1 MDQKQK
7 KKSHKQPSVS
17 DTQTPDI
24 QSLQS
29 EVFRLQAQLREERLR
44 ADAFDE
50 MINVAESKFN
60 ISIRKKVGAKR

>member
-1 MDQKQK
+1 MYR
-7 KKSHKQPSVS
+7 KKSYKQPSFS
-17 DTQTPDI
+17 DTQSTDI

-29 EVFRLQAQLREERLR
+29 EVIRLQKQLQQERMR

-50 MINVAESKFN
+50 MISVAESKFT